1 MRKKLCVEPSAL
13 NPPFSKGEEMMHVF
27 VLNIFGEKLYGN

>member
-13 NPPFSKGEEMMHVF
+13 NPPFSKGEAYF
-27 VLNIFGEKLYGN
+27 FKWDLLF